1 MNATLVGCRMSV
13 SDSPVDDVLA
23 PAQRLVHGVPRPPH
37 HSLQLRPVG
46 VVHLQHHQLYI
57 HLASSK
63 IYKYHYRYSTRY
75 TKVRLDITR

>member
-1 MNATLVGCRMSV
+1 MYAAAAMKYEEWMRPWLGGWRLSV

-23 PAQRLVHGVPRPPH
+23 PAQRLVHGVPGPRH

-57 HLASSK
+57 HLASSN
-63 IYKYHYRYSTRY
+63 I
-75 TKVRLDITR
+75 